1 MSALTPV
8 ERNERR
14 RLRRRKEVIRWSIR
28 VLLVVLVFSLGIA
41 LGQAIQDNPDP
52 GNDGDLRSHADGP
65 DRRESGLDR
74 HSLNGLELQIS
85 ARFADRLRQRCSR
98 TDTFG

>member
-14 RLRRRKEVIRWSIR
+14 RLRRRQEVIRWSIR

-41 LGQAIQDNPDP
+41 LGQAIQDNPEP
-52 GNDGDLRSHADGP
+52 GKSVTF
-65 DRRESGLDR
+65 E
-74 HSLNGLELQIS
+74 
-85 ARFADRLRQRCSR
+85 R
-98 TDTFG
+98 TLTVPTGANPGSTVTP

>member
-14 RLRRRKEVIRWSIR
+14 RLQRRREVIRWSIR
-28 VLLVVLVFSLGIA
+28 VLVVVLVFSLGIA

-52 GNDGDLRSHADGP
+52 GNTVT
-65 DRRESGLDR
+65 LDR
-74 HSLNGLELQIS
+74 TLTVPTGANPGS
-85 ARFADRLRQRCSR
+85 
-98 TDTFG
+98 TVTP